1 MTLIGHRGQA
11 GKTCPI
17 RRQAYG
23 SSPLVNPA
31 APRKINLSY
40 PESSHVKQCARNPGG
55 SNQSP
60 LLPDDQGRRVAVYRC
75 SCGEAGCGVIAPVIL
90 PSPDGR
96 KVSWVDFRDYTGVFD
111 GPVRAGSGCPDGTP
125 WPFRDLH
132 FDRGRY
138 IAEIRRASADRS
150 WETARRVTAQLVR
163 EGLHA
168 RAMTLIAPDLALAW
182 VAPAWQEDGV
192 MISFENASSGFT
204 PFAQQVLAV
213 TAGYSDPE
221 RAAQDILRQLQAVP
235 VSQWAHRFGW
245 RPPHRSPEP

>member
-1 MTLIGHRGQA
+1 M
-11 GKTCPI
+11 
-17 RRQAYG
+17 
-23 SSPLVNPA
+23 
-31 APRKINLSY
+31 
-40 PESSHVKQCARNPGG
+40 
-55 SNQSP
+55 
-60 LLPDDQGRRVAVYRC
+60 
-75 SCGEAGCGVIAPVIL
+75 
-90 PSPDGR
+90 
-96 KVSWVDFRDYTGVFD
+96 VSWVDFRDYTGVFD
-111 GPVRAGSGCPDGTP
+111 GPVLAGSGRPDGTP

-132 FDRGRY
+132 FDRGHY

-150 WETARRVTAQLVR
+150 WETARRVTARLVR

-204 PFAQQVLAV
+204 PSAHQVLAV

-235 VSQWAHRFGW
+235 VSQRAHRFGW
-245 RPPHRSPEP
+245 RPAHRSPEPQAGTPVCRVAPDQGTASAQPDGKVSDYATRQMRTFAVGPLRKRFCRSTMPL